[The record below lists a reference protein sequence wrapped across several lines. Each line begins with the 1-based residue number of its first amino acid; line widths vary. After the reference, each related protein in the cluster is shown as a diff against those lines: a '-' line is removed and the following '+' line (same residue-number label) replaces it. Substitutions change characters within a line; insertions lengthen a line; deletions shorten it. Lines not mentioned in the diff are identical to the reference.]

1 MILSR
6 NKGTKI
12 KMARAKKLTYGAVNI
27 TMHPHSPEKYVE
39 LFRMARK
46 NASNVNLRGDSFAT
60 LSYFYPYKKGQVIS
74 EPFEGEILKY
84 TDIDVNGDWFDIVK
98 KDIAS
103 DEEKER
109 INIPDNLKPNVA
121 RFSFVFLPASH
132 LLVYEMQD
140 KSRHLTSRQIESFL
154 NGIFSHERIIEK
166 FGKVNVTILT
176 EPDSVERMLS
186 LKGITCINMVTR
198 RPNPDA
204 LASAESVMQKRFK
217 RIGVIEEDKTYKSE
231 RGQEIK
237 PDGGL
242 KQDALIAS
250 RNGEVSIRRIN
261 EAGLVEIHASSDVPL
276 QRVEPYD
283 SDVTSVSELLLLRA
297 KSLADEFKRLLR
309 K

>member
-1 MILSR
+1 
-6 NKGTKI
+6 
-12 KMARAKKLTYGAVNI
+12 MARAKKLTYGAVNI
-27 TMHPHSPEKYVE
+27 TMHPHSPEKYIE

-60 LSYFYPYKKGQVIS
+60 LSYFYPYKKGQAHS
-74 EPFEGEILKY
+74 EPFEGEVLKY
-84 TDIDVNGDWFDIVK
+84 TDIDVDGDWFDIVK

-103 DEEKER
+103 DEEKGR

-121 RFSFVFLPASH
+121 RFSFVFLPVSH

-140 KSRHLTSRQIESFL
+140 KNRHLTSRQMESFL
-154 NGIFSHERIIEK
+154 NGIFSHEKIIEK
-166 FGKVNVTILT
+166 FGKVNVTALT

-198 RPNPDA
+198 RPNPDD
-204 LASAESVMQKRFK
+204 LASAESIMQKRFK

-237 PDGGL
+237 PDGEL

-250 RNGEVSIRRIN
+250 RNGEVSVRRIN
-261 EAGLVEIHASSDVPL
+261 EVGLVEVHASSDVPL
-276 QRVEPYD
+276 QRVESYD

-297 KSLADEFKRLLR
+297 KSLAGEFKRLLR
-309 K
+309 R

>member
-1 MILSR
+1 
-6 NKGTKI
+6 
-12 KMARAKKLTYGAVNI
+12 
-27 TMHPHSPEKYVE
+27 
-39 LFRMARK
+39 
-46 NASNVNLRGDSFAT
+46 
-60 LSYFYPYKKGQVIS
+60 
-74 EPFEGEILKY
+74 
-84 TDIDVNGDWFDIVK
+84 
-98 KDIAS
+98 
-103 DEEKER
+103 
-109 INIPDNLKPNVA
+109 KPNVA

-198 RPNPDA
+198 RPNPDD

-237 PDGGL
+237 PDGEL

-261 EAGLVEIHASSDVPL
+261 EAGLVEVHASSDVPL

>member
-1 MILSR
+1 
-6 NKGTKI
+6 
-12 KMARAKKLTYGAVNI
+12 
-27 TMHPHSPEKYVE
+27 
-39 LFRMARK
+39 
-46 NASNVNLRGDSFAT
+46 
-60 LSYFYPYKKGQVIS
+60 YPYKKGQVIS

-198 RPNPDA
+198 RPNPDD

-237 PDGGL
+237 PDGEL

-261 EAGLVEIHASSDVPL
+261 EAGLVEVHASSDVPL

>member
-1 MILSR
+1 
-6 NKGTKI
+6 
-12 KMARAKKLTYGAVNI
+12 
-27 TMHPHSPEKYVE
+27 
-39 LFRMARK
+39 
-46 NASNVNLRGDSFAT
+46 
-60 LSYFYPYKKGQVIS
+60 YPYKKGQVIS

-140 KSRHLTSRQIESFL
+140 KSRHLTSRQIEGFL

-198 RPNPDA
+198 RPNPDD

-237 PDGGL
+237 PDGEL

-261 EAGLVEIHASSDVPL
+261 EAGLVEVHASSDVPL

-283 SDVTSVSELLLLRA
+283 SDVTSVS
-297 KSLADEFKRLLR
+297 
-309 K
+309 

>member
-1 MILSR
+1 
-6 NKGTKI
+6 
-12 KMARAKKLTYGAVNI
+12 MARAKKLTYGAVNI
-27 TMHPHSPEKYVE
+27 TMHPHSPEKYIE

-46 NASNVNLRGDSFAT
+46 NASNVNLRGGSFAT
-60 LSYFYPYKKGQVIS
+60 LSYFYPYKKGQAHS
-74 EPFEGEILKY
+74 EPFEGEVLKY
-84 TDIDVNGDWFDIVK
+84 TDIDVDGDWFDIVK

-103 DEEKER
+103 DEEKGR

-121 RFSFVFLPASH
+121 RFSFVFLPVSH

-140 KSRHLTSRQIESFL
+140 KNRHLTSRQMESFL
-154 NGIFSHERIIEK
+154 NGIFSHEKIIEK
-166 FGKVNVTILT
+166 FGKVNVTALT

-198 RPNPDA
+198 RPNPDD
-204 LASAESVMQKRFK
+204 LASAESIMQKRFK

-237 PDGGL
+237 PDGEL

-250 RNGEVSIRRIN
+250 RNGEVSVRRIN
-261 EAGLVEIHASSDVPL
+261 EVGLVEVHASSDVPL
-276 QRVEPYD
+276 QRVESYD

-297 KSLADEFKRLLR
+297 KSLAGEFKRLLR
-309 K
+309 R

>member
-1 MILSR
+1 
-6 NKGTKI
+6 
-12 KMARAKKLTYGAVNI
+12 MARAKKLTYGAVNI

-154 NGIFSHERIIEK
+154 NGIFSHEGIIEK

-198 RPNPDA
+198 RPNPDD
-204 LASAESVMQKRFK
+204 LASAESVMQKRFKRFK

-237 PDGGL
+237 PDGEL

-261 EAGLVEIHASSDVPL
+261 EAGLVEVHASSDVPL

>member
-1 MILSR
+1 MILSL

-46 NASNVNLRGDSFAT
+46 NAGNVNLRGDSFAT
-60 LSYFYPYKKGQVIS
+60 LSYFYPYKNGQVIS

-84 TDIDVNGDWFDIVK
+84 TDIDVSGDWFDIVK

-109 INIPDNLKPNVA
+109 INIPENLKPNVA

-154 NGIFSHERIIEK
+154 NGIFSHEGIIK
-166 FGKVNVTILT
+166 RFGKVNVTILT

-198 RPNPDA
+198 RPNPDD
-204 LASAESVMQKRFK
+204 LASAENVMQKRFK

-237 PDGGL
+237 PDGEL

-261 EAGLVEIHASSDVPL
+261 EVGLVEVHASSDIPL

-283 SDVTSVSELLLLRA
+283 ADVTSVSELLL
-297 KSLADEFKRLLR
+297 
-309 K
+309 

>member
-1 MILSR
+1 
-6 NKGTKI
+6 
-12 KMARAKKLTYGAVNI
+12 MARAKKLTYGAVNI
-27 TMHPHSPEKYVE
+27 TMHPHSPQKYVE
-39 LFRMARK
+39 LFRLARK

-60 LSYFYPYKKGQVIS
+60 LSYFYPYKSGQEIS

-109 INIPDNLKPNVA
+109 ISIPENLKPNVA

-140 KSRHLTSRQIESFL
+140 KSRHLSPRQIEYFL
-154 NGIFSHERIIEK
+154 NGIFSHEKIITK
-166 FGKVNVTILT
+166 FGRINVTILT
-176 EPDSVERMLS
+176 EPESVERMLS
-186 LKGITCINMVTR
+186 LKGITCINMITR
-198 RPNPDA
+198 RPNPDD
-204 LASAESVMQKRFK
+204 LASAESIMQKRFK
-217 RIGVIEEDKTYKSE
+217 RIGIIEEDKTYKSE
-231 RGQEIK
+231 RGQEIN
-237 PDGGL
+237 PDDEL

-250 RNGEVSIRRIN
+250 RNGEVNIRRIN
-261 EAGLVEIHASSDVPL
+261 EVGLVEVHASSDAPL

-297 KSLADEFKRLLR
+297 RSLADEFKRLLR
-309 K
+309 R

>member
-1 MILSR
+1 MIISL

-140 KSRHLTSRQIESFL
+140 KSRYLTSRQIESFL
-154 NGIFSHERIIEK
+154 NGIFSHERVIEK

-198 RPNPDA
+198 RPNPDD

-237 PDGGL
+237 PDGEL

-250 RNGEVSIRRIN
+250 RNGAVSIRRIN
-261 EAGLVEIHASSDVPL
+261 EAGLVEVHASSDLPL